1 MSDLQ
6 FASLGSGSKGNGT
19 LIEADGTMILVD
31 CGFSMRETERRLQR
45 LSRSVEQVTALL
57 VTHEHGDHVSG
68 VKSLAK
74 KYKIPVWSSRGTA
87 KAAKLDELETLGRW
101 HCIDIHQSFEINAI
115 QIQPIPVPHDAKE
128 PCQFIFS
135 DGDWR
140 VGVLTDTGSITTY
153 IEEQYSGCDAFILEA
168 NHDQEMLAQS
178 AYPNSLKRR
187 VGGNFGHLNNG
198 QAKDLL
204 NKIDISKLQYLV
216 ASHISDKNN
225 TVALARDKMSEA
237 LDFDPSWIHVASQD
251 EGLNW
256 CKLRHQL

>member
-1 MSDLQ
+1 MQ
-6 FASLGSGSKGNGT
+6 FSSLGSGSKGNSTLVEAEGT
-19 LIEADGTMILVD
+19 TILVD

-45 LSRSVEQVTALL
+45 LSREIQQASAIL
-57 VTHEHGDHVSG
+57 VTHEHGDHVRG
-68 VKSLAK
+68 VASLSK
-74 KYKIPVWSSRGTA
+74 KYNIPVWSSRGTA
-87 KAAKLDELETLGRW
+87 KAAKLEGLQELGLW
-101 HCIDIHQSFEINAI
+101 KCIDIHQTFEIDSI

-140 VGVLTDTGSITTY
+140 VGVLTDTGSITPY
-153 IEEQYSGCDAFILEA
+153 IEEQYSGCDALILEA
-168 NHDQEMLAQS
+168 NHDEEMLANGS
-178 AYPNSLKRR
+178 YPMSLKHR
-187 VGGNFGHLNNG
+187 VGGDYGHLNNE

-204 NKIDISKLQYLV
+204 TAIDISKLQYLV

-237 LDFDPSWIHVASQD
+237 LDAEASWIDVASQD

-256 CKLRHQL
+256 RVLKHA